1 MEMQEQAGIWAIG
14 QLASASG
21 LPVKT
26 IRYYSDAGL
35 LPAHRTAAG
44 HRRYAPAD
52 LARLQLIRS
61 LRSLDVDLATI
72 AELLVDNIELPDLL
86 RGHAT
91 TLQVRLRALQR
102 QAAVA
107 RAAADAPT
115 DRTLTRLH
123 LLPRIEAAERDQL
136 LERFWDDALHPVPD
150 ADAAWFRTMGLPDLP
165 AEPTG
170 AQLDAWLE
178 LAELA
183 ADPAFRQTTTANAGW
198 FWAHTR
204 RDFEPSHWQE
214 RLEQALDLA
223 RGAMAAGVSP
233 GDPEARPAVQAYVV
247 AHAEAFDQQASP
259 SFARWLHQQLA
270 DLTDPRAER
279 WWHLVAH
286 IRPTTTAPARSVTTT
301 TWLHQ
306 ALRHMTTS

>member
-1 MEMQEQAGIWAIG
+1 MEIQEQAGNLSIG

-26 IRYYSDAGL
+26 IRFYSDSGL

-61 LRSLDVDLATI
+61 LRSLDVNLATI
-72 AELLVDNIELPDLL
+72 TELLADNIDLHDLL
-86 RGHAT
+86 RGHAA

-136 LERFWDDALHPVPD
+136 LERFWNDVLHPVPD
-150 ADAAWFRTMGLPDLP
+150 GDAAWFRTMGVPELPS
-165 AEPTG
+165 EPTG

-183 ADPAFRQTTTANAGW
+183 ADPSFRQATAASAGW

-204 RDFEPSHWQE
+204 RDFDPSRWQE
-214 RLEQALDLA
+214 HLDHALNLA
-223 RGAMAAGVSP
+223 EGAMTAGLNP
-233 GDPEARPAVQAYVV
+233 GDPGARSAVQGYVA
-247 AHAEAFDQQASP
+247 AHAEAFGQQPSP
-259 SFARWLHQQLA
+259 SFDRWLHQQLA

-286 IRPTTTAPARSVTTT
+286 IRPTTAPARSVAAT

-306 ALRHMTTS
+306 ALHDMSTS